1 MFFIFNFFYSNKD
14 KDQKPQSIIF
24 KTTESTYAVPASV
37 KLSIEN
43 NTTEELKLNTCND
56 ITLRDAKWDLVKIP
70 EDLCKNMILQPDSL
84 EILDY
89 SSIFEMFKD
98 EWQYRFDLKVGE
110 KEKIVNFEIENRW
123 TIWKLFVW
131 LIYAPIY
138 NLMVVFLDLFSY
150 SLWWAI
156 IWITILIRL
165 ILLWPQHK
173 MMLSQRKLQAI
184 QPKIKKIQKEFKW
197 DQQKI
202 WVKLMELYKKEKV
215 NPMWSC
221 GFMLIQMP
229 ILLVMYRIILNI
241 KDPANTFYV
250 YNMFADFNISMISY
264 DFLWIDLTWK
274 WWPIWLAL
282 AIFIWIIQFIQVK
295 LSLSFKEKWK
305 KEKEIVVLEKKKWED
320 SYSSMMPDPEMMNKF
335 MMYGM
340 PVMVWFFTY
349 SLFAWV
355 GVYWWMSTIFAIGQ
369 QIIVNKVFKKSS

>member
-1 MFFIFNFFYSNKD
+1 
-14 KDQKPQSIIF
+14 
-24 KTTESTYAVPASV
+24 
-37 KLSIEN
+37 
-43 NTTEELKLNTCND
+43 
-56 ITLRDAKWDLVKIP
+56 
-70 EDLCKNMILQPDSL
+70 MILQPDSL

-305 KEKEIVVLEKKKWED
+305 KEKEIVVLEKKK
-320 SYSSMMPDPEMMNKF
+320 MRRQ
-335 MMYGM
+335 
-340 PVMVWFFTY
+340 
-349 SLFAWV
+349 L
-355 GVYWWMSTIFAIGQ
+355 
-369 QIIVNKVFKKSS
+369 